1 MSISSSKAELIKKY
15 AIQAIDSELQSLQH
29 LGGFIGDDFASV
41 IELLLKN
48 EGRAIL
54 TGIGK
59 SAIIA
64 QKIVATMNSTGQPAL
79 FMHAADAIHGDL
91 GMIQKNDIVIAIS
104 KSGNTPEIQSLVPLL
119 KRNQNILVAMVGNM
133 HSKLAETA
141 DYVLNT
147 SVDTEA
153 CPNNLAPTTS
163 TTAQLL
169 MGDAMAIALIQ
180 MRGFDSDDFS
190 KFHPGGT
197 LGKRLYLECGNIAE
211 QNQKPQVKPNAPWK
225 EVILS
230 ITKNRLGATAVVDD
244 HSKVLGIVTDGDVRR
259 MLEKFTDFDSFTAA
273 DMMGNNPAMAD
284 VGTLAS
290 EVVTMMQVKK
300 ITQIIVTQESIY
312 FGIVHLHDFYKEGIV

>member
-29 LGGFIGDDFASV
+29 LGGFVGDDFASV

-48 EGRAIL
+48 EGRAIF

-119 KRNQNILVAMVGNM
+119 KRYQNILVAMVGNM

-180 MRGFDSDDFS
+180 MRGFGSDDFS
-190 KFHPGGT
+190 KYHPGGT
-197 LGKRLYLECGNIAE
+197 LGKRLYLECGSIAE
-211 QNQKPQVKPNAPWK
+211 QNQKPQVKPNSPWK

-230 ITKNRLGATAVVDD
+230 ITKNRLGATAVVDA
-244 HSKVLGIVTDGDVRR
+244 HNKVLGIVTDGDVRR
-259 MLEKFTDFDSFTAA
+259 MLEKNTDFDSFMAA
-273 DMMGNNPAMAD
+273 DMMGNNPVMAD

-290 EVVTMMQVKK
+290 EIVAMMQDKK

-312 FGIVHLHDFYKEGIV
+312 FGMVHLHDFYKEGIV